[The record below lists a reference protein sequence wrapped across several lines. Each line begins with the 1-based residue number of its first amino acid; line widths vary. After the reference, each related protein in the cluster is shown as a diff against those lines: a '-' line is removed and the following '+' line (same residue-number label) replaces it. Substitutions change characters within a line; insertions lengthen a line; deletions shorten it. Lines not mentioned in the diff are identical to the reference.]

1 MYKLLTVLVALLLGG
16 CMIRSNKEN
25 LQDALLKYNAAVR
38 WGRTEWMT
46 ELVQKEK
53 RSTLMVNRREFG
65 DLQVTGCQ
73 VGEVNV
79 KGSNKALAVVRVDWY
94 LVRSGRLHTSF
105 IEQTWKRE
113 GERWFITKQRLVRG
127 APCPLFTPKPSR
139 EQSRPAMT

>member
-38 WGRTEWMT
+38 WGRTEWMA
-46 ELVQKEK
+46 ELVPKEK
-53 RSTLMVNRREFG
+53 RSTLMARRQEFG
-65 DLQVTGCQ
+65 DLQITGCQ
-73 VGEVNV
+73 VGEVKV

-94 LVRSGRLHTSF
+94 MMRSGRLHTSF

-127 APCPLFTPKPSR
+127 APYPLITPKQPR
-139 EQSRPAMT
+139 QRMWPAMT